1 MLGIGGSSS
10 RVQMFKLRDSAFEMM
25 VTDLRTD
32 VKWEVAD
39 ASLEFRRTSQ
49 GGDMRWQ
56 MALGKSQ

>member
-1 MLGIGGSSS
+1 
-10 RVQMFKLRDSAFEMM
+10 MFKLRHSAFEMT
-25 VTDLRTD
+25 VTDLRAD

-49 GGDMRWQ
+49 GWDMRWQ